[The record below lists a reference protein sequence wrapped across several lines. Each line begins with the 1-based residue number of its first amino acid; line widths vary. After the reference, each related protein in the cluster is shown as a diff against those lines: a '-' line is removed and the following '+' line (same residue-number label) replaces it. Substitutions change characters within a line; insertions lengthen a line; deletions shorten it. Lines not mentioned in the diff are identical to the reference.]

1 MFNSLQRTNIHEFD
15 NICAA
20 NTQNITVWRK
30 ALQVALV
37 IMVINL
43 EIPSGQWR
51 IRVGRVREAEV
62 GFLARL
68 YLFCV
73 GLLEGKLHGGHSQLV
88 GEEIHISRQLQRA
101 HIGSRAVPAA
111 DATQQ
116 LPLTE
121 REKFEEKQKQNSV
134 VEKDKKNAW
143 IN

>member
-1 MFNSLQRTNIHEFD
+1 MG
-15 NICAA
+15 
-20 NTQNITVWRK
+20 
-30 ALQVALV
+30 
-37 IMVINL
+37 INL
-43 EIPSGQWR
+43 EIQVGNGGSS
-51 IRVGRVREAEV
+51 VGRVREAEV
-62 GFLARL
+62 WFLAWL

-88 GEEIHISRQLQRA
+88 GEEIHISRQLQRT
-101 HIGSRAVPAA
+101 HIGSWAVPAA

-121 REKFEEKQKQNSV
+121 REKYEEKQKQNSV